1 MICLDKTCLID
12 LDVFLSISLSFY
24 WSTNYSLFLFLATR
38 VFVNDKQESN
48 GTHVKNNLFFF
59 FFCRSS
65 NQPQHFLSNNY
76 KSIVLNQYLNEKLL
90 CPLQTHITNI

>member
-59 FFCRSS
+59 FFVGHRIS
-65 NQPQHFLSNNY
+65 
-76 KSIVLNQYLNEKLL
+76 LNIFYQIIINL
-90 CPLQTHITNI
+90 